1 MAILIA
7 HGLRYVLAKWYD
19 LFPDNPYAR
28 ISAIFP
34 IGLFLGIMIIGGISH
49 FLFGYRYVPMVAD
62 KFNNDVYLASQNLT
76 PDSTLYV
83 LDDEIAYN
91 FFAILDAQG
100 VYHVSNTLP
109 EANQLPNQFATLGL
123 HDNIPGKI
131 KHIITSP
138 KSHNSDRI
146 YIYTTQDEEKEL

>member
-34 IGLFLGIMIIGGISH
+34 IGLLLGIMIIGGISH

-62 KFNNDVYLASQNLT
+62 KFNNDVRLIHEEL
-76 PDSTLYV
+76 PRGSTIYV

-91 FFAILDAQG
+91 FYAIMEQRG
-100 VYHVSNTLP
+100 SYHVANTLP
-109 EANQLPNQFATLGL
+109 DTTELPQKFATLGQQ
-123 HDNIPGKI
+123 DNIPGEI
-131 KHIITSP
+131 ERIITSP

-146 YIYTTQDEEKEL
+146 YVYTTIQNEEEL